1 MGRVLIATD
10 GSELALAAAGH
21 AVRLLGASHDYCLL
35 AVVAAP
41 ADLVAPGAADMAAV
55 GGVGAGGLGA
65 AAVYGPEVLA
75 RQAEALAEE
84 ARGVLERTAAV
95 LPDDLHLERRVEHGD
110 PGTVICRVADDDDV
124 DVIAV
129 GSHGAGFVRR
139 LLLGSVSNHVLNQA
153 PCPVLVL
160 RERDHGGAAGT
171 AAGEPR
177 SSE

>member
-1 MGRVLIATD
+1 MSRVLIATD

-21 AVRLLGASHDYCLL
+21 AVRLLGPSHDYCLL
-35 AVVAAP
+35 TVVAPP

-55 GGVGAGGLGA
+55 AGVGAGGLGA

-75 RQAEALAEE
+75 RQEETLAEE
-84 ARGVLERTAAV
+84 ARAVLERTAAV
-95 LPDDLHLERRVEHGD
+95 LPDDLDVERRVEHGD
-110 PGTVICRVADDDDV
+110 PGTVICRVADDDV

-139 LLLGSVSNHVLNQA
+139 LLLGSVSHHVLNHA

-160 RERDHGGAAGT
+160 RERDHGGAAG
-171 AAGEPR
+171 AAGGEPR